1 MIWVDDSGIS
11 AGAATEST
19 GFVSTSILEMCMRQ
33 KLPVIH
39 LVESAGANLLKYKV
53 ELWSRF
59 GNVFAIWRDCPQLAF
74 LPWWCC
80 MAVQQRGSVHA
91 RHVRLRYWRKGKR
104 HGRAGWRR
112 PRKGRNRRGSG

>member
-1 MIWVDDSGIS
+1 MHDLVDDSGIS

-39 LVESAGANLLKYKV
+39 LVESAGANLLKYK
-53 ELWSRF
+53 WSCGRASATY
-59 GNVFAIWRDCPQLAF
+59 FAIWRDCPQLAF

-80 MAVQQRGSVHA
+80 MAVQLQVERTCPA
-91 RHVRLRYWRKGKR
+91 CPTTLL
-104 HGRAGWRR
+104 A
-112 PRKGRNRRGSG
+112 